1 MRAAARGH
9 WETLM
14 ARDGHEFAA
23 FMAAPAGIPRGSVV
37 ILQEIFGV
45 NAHIR
50 SVVERY
56 AAEGFIA
63 IAPALFDR
71 IERHVELGYTPPDIE
86 KARGYMLQLDEA
98 KTLLDVSAAVNVVR
112 HAGHVALVG
121 FCWGGQ
127 VAWIAASQLPVNAA
141 VSYYASRLW
150 QKLERVPTCPMLFH
164 FGERDAGIP
173 LEQVEKVRAAFPQG
187 IYHFYPADHGFAC
200 DARSQFD
207 ASSAQLAWGRTQDF
221 LRERVG

>member
-1 MRAAARGH
+1 MSAAGRGH

-23 FMAAPAGIPRGSVV
+23 WLAPPTGNPRGAVV

-56 AAEGFIA
+56 AAEGFVA

-71 IERHVELGYTPPDIE
+71 IERHVELGYLPPE
-86 KARGYMLQLDEA
+86 VERARGYMLQLDEA
-98 KTLLDVSAAVNVVR
+98 KTMLDVSAAVNVVR
-112 HAGHVALVG
+112 HAGRVALIG
-121 FCWGGQ
+121 YCWGGQ
-127 VAWIAASQLPVNAA
+127 VAWLGAGQLPVNAA
-141 VSYYASRLW
+141 VGYYASRLW
-150 QKLERVPTCPMLFH
+150 QKLEQLPKRPMLFH

-173 LEQVEKVRAAFPQG
+173 LEQVEKVRAAYPQG
-187 IYHFYPADHGFAC
+187 TYHFYPADHGFNC
-200 DARSQFD
+200 DARSQYD
-207 ASSAQLAWGRTQDF
+207 AACAQLAWQRTQDF
-221 LRERVG
+221 LREHVG